1 MEMPLITQE
10 EAEQAVRPFAEQCV
24 AVIRSAFDDWMK
36 GPYTHQMQRK
46 SLRANVISNQML
58 ANARRI
64 FDQIDGVR
72 VEDVPGY
79 TGLLVG
85 DNIFIRMK
93 KADENLMSRNY
104 PTKSALSYVD
114 QSKDMFGGLVRLELV
129 YQLGS
134 YGTEIERIA
143 LLQRHKSKIV
153 WHIDLLDTGTVV
165 QEILP
170 FAQPSPPEG
179 SAAQRIL
186 KSKRKSEK
194 EEKDVSTG

>member
-1 MEMPLITQE
+1 MPLITQE

-24 AVIRSAFDDWMK
+24 AVIRSAFDDWLQ

-46 SLRANVISNQML
+46 SLRANIISNQML
-58 ANARRI
+58 ANARRV
-64 FDQIDGVR
+64 FDKVPGVR
-72 VEDVPGY
+72 VDDVPGY

-93 KADENLMSRNY
+93 KADENLISRNY

-129 YQLGS
+129 YQLGA
-134 YGTEIERIA
+134 YGTKIERIA

-153 WHIDLLDTGTVV
+153 WHIDLLDSGAAI
-165 QEILP
+165 QEVLP
-170 FAQPSPPEG
+170 FAQPPTPAG
-179 SAAQRIL
+179 SAAQRVL
-186 KSKRKSEK
+186 KPKRKSKK
-194 EEKDVSTG
+194 EENDVSTG

>member
-1 MEMPLITQE
+1 MPLITQE

-24 AVIRSAFDDWMK
+24 AVIRSAFDDWLQ

-46 SLRANVISNQML
+46 SLRANIISNQML
-58 ANARRI
+58 ANARRV
-64 FDQIDGVR
+64 FDNVAGVR
-72 VEDVPGY
+72 VDDVPGY

-129 YQLGS
+129 YQLGA
-134 YGTEIERIA
+134 YGTKIERIA

-153 WHIDLLDTGTVV
+153 WHIDLLDSGAAI
-165 QEILP
+165 QEVLP
-170 FAQPSPPEG
+170 FAQPPAPEG
-179 SAAQRIL
+179 SAAQRVL
-186 KSKRKSEK
+186 KPKRKSKK